1 MLSLEEIKKNAAI
14 TGIDPA
20 APVRVV
26 ATEPVGENALTV
38 VYKTVNGNILE
49 QMLFRTDE
57 ARLSIA
63 VAGRPWGFDA
73 SGEDFKLATEAFRI
87 HLAHLFDPMMAVHT
101 SNVEPLPHQ
110 ITAVYESMLPKQ
122 PLRFVLADDPGAGK
136 TIMAGLYIRELI
148 MRGDAARILI
158 VAPGSLVNQW
168 QDELFEKFG
177 LSFTLFSREHV
188 EQSISGN
195 PFEEADFLIARVDQL
210 ARSEDL
216 QQSLRMWQWDLVV
229 VDEAHKL
236 SANYY
241 GNKINKTRRFELG
254 ELLGSITRH
263 FLLMTATPHNGKEA
277 DFQLFLSL
285 LDSDRFYGKFR
296 DGVHKVDPSDIMRR
310 MVKEDMLRFDG
321 TRLFP
326 LRRAYT
332 ASYKLSAAEAAL
344 YEAVTSYVRGE
355 MNRADELSDTNR
367 RGTVG
372 FALAALQR
380 RLASSPEAIYQSLRR
395 RHAKMR
401 RRLEDER
408 LRARGNALLEQE
420 LAARMPDDIW
430 DVEDQLQSEEF
441 EALEEQLV
449 DAATAA
455 QTAQELEAELVVL
468 AELEERALQLRN
480 SNQDRKWDELSQL
493 LQDSPHMRDADGN
506 QRKLI
511 IFTEHRDT
519 LHYLERKIRN
529 LLGSDEAVV
538 LIHGGVHRDERRKV
552 QELFRNDNRVRV
564 LLATDAAGEGV
575 NLQNANLMVNYDL
588 PWNPNRIEQR
598 FGRIHRIGQ
607 TQVCHLWNMLAQD
620 TREGDVFHRL
630 FEKLEVEREAL
641 GGRVF
646 DILGEVFEEK
656 SLKDLLIEAIRF
668 GDDPARRAEL
678 LDVVAGALDTQHL
691 NEILHRNALSEE
703 VMDVHRLFTVKEEI
717 EKAEARKLQPYFIRS
732 YFQKAFKRFS
742 GELQPREHGR
752 FEIRNVPALIRER
765 DRQLAGRDRRNLNPV
780 TTRYERVCFEKKF
793 ITLPERPGAPMA
805 SLLHPAH
812 PLMQA
817 VTDLLLEES
826 RARLK
831 QGAVFIDPVDTGTE
845 PKVLFLIDHAVR
857 QGGDSGRTISRRIQF
872 VEIDAS
878 GNATNAGWAPHLD
891 LEAATE
897 ADTALIQD
905 VLQAP
910 WITQDLEKLAI
921 GQASQHLAPEHLQS
935 VRDRVQQQADRTL
948 AAVRERLVKEINH
961 QQNRRLRV
969 QEEIAAGKVP
979 KVNLDNV
986 DRTLNELTA
995 RLETRQKELL
1005 AMKDISSATP
1015 NVLGGALV
1023 IPAGLL
1029 SQRRGEGT
1037 SPGLWSIDTAAKQRI
1052 EAIAMLTVMDAE
1064 RALGN
1069 EVYDVSAE
1077 KCGWDITSQP
1087 PSLPGCPLPPPRHIE
1102 VKGRALGADTIT
1114 VTKGEILYGLNQK
1127 DKFLLAVVLVDGET
1141 VEGPHY
1147 IRRPF
1152 TKEPD
1157 WAITSVNFD
1166 LSSLLAQAEPALA
1179 ESVHAAR

>member
-1 MLSLEEIKKNAAI
+1 MLRLEDIKKNAAI
-14 TGIDPA
+14 AGIDPT
-20 APVRVV
+20 APVRIMV
-26 ATEPVGENALTV
+26 AEPVGQNALTV
-38 VYKTVNGNILE
+38 IYKTADGSILE
-49 QMLFRTDE
+49 RMLFRNDE
-57 ARLSIA
+57 GTLSIA
-63 VAGRPWGFDA
+63 VSARPWAFDA
-73 SGEDFKLATEAFRI
+73 SAEDFKLATEALRI

-148 MRGDAARILI
+148 MRADAARILI

-177 LSFTLFSREHV
+177 LNFTLFSREHV
-188 EQSISGN
+188 EQSVSGN
-195 PFEEADFLIARVDQL
+195 PFEEANFLIARVDQL
-210 ARSEDL
+210 SRSEDL
-216 QQSLRMWQWDLVV
+216 QQSLLHSQWDLIV

-241 GNKINKTRRFELG
+241 GNKVNKTRRFELG

-296 DGVHKVDPSDIMRR
+296 DGVHKVETSDIMRR

-321 TRLFP
+321 THLFP

-332 ASYKLSAAEAAL
+332 ASYKLSPAEAAL

-355 MNRADELSDTNR
+355 MNRADSLQDNTRKSS
-367 RGTVG
+367 VG

-395 RHAKMR
+395 RHSKMQ
-401 RRLEDER
+401 RRLEEER
-408 LRARGNALLEQE
+408 LRARGGMLQRQE
-420 LAARMPDDIW
+420 EAARVPDDLW
-430 DVEDQLQSEEF
+430 DAEDQLQSEEF

-449 DAATAA
+449 DAASAA
-455 QTAQELEAELVVL
+455 QTIQELEAELVVL
-468 AELEERALQLRN
+468 AELEKQAMHLRN
-480 SNQDRKWDELSQL
+480 SNQDRKWEELSQL
-493 LQDSPHMRDADGN
+493 LQGSEMRDAEGS

-511 IFTEHRDT
+511 IFTEHKDT
-519 LHYLERKIRN
+519 LHYLERQIRN
-529 LLGSDEAVV
+529 LLGSEEAVV

-620 TREGDVFHRL
+620 TREGDVFLRL
-630 FEKLEVEREAL
+630 FQKLEVEREAL

-646 DILGEVFEEK
+646 DILGEVFEDK

-668 GDDPARRAEL
+668 GEDPARREEL
-678 LDVVAGALDTQHL
+678 LTRVEGALDIDHL
-691 NEILHRNALSEE
+691 NEILSRNALA
-703 VMDVHRLFTVKEEI
+703 DVSMTMERLFTIKEEM

-732 YFQKAFKRFS
+732 YFQKAFKHFG
-742 GELQPREHGR
+742 GELQPREQGR
-752 FEIRNVPALIRER
+752 YEIRNVPALIRER
-765 DRQLAGRDRRNLNPV
+765 DRQLAGRDRRNLHPV

-793 ITLPERPGAPMA
+793 ITLPERPGSPMA

-817 VTDLLLEES
+817 VTDLLLEQS

-845 PKVLFLIDHAVR
+845 PHVLFLIDHAVR
-857 QGGDSGRTISRRIQF
+857 QGGDSGLTISRRVQF
-872 VEIDAS
+872 VQIAAD
-878 GNATNAGWAPHLD
+878 GKATNAGWAPHLD
-891 LEAATE
+891 LEPATE
-897 ADTALIQD
+897 ADTALIGD
-905 VLQAP
+905 ILNAA
-910 WITQDLEKLAI
+910 WITGDLEQLAI
-921 GQASQHLAPEHLQS
+921 REASEHLAPEHLDT
-935 VRDRVQQQADRTL
+935 VRSRVQQQADRTL
-948 AAVRERLVKEINH
+948 AAVHERLVKEINH
-961 QQNRRLRV
+961 QQNRLLRT
-969 QEEIAAGKVP
+969 QEDIAAGKIP
-979 KVNLDNV
+979 RVNLDNV
-986 DRTLNELTA
+986 NRTLGELTA
-995 RLETRQKELL
+995 RLEVRQKELL
-1005 AMKDISSATP
+1005 ASKEVSSATP
-1015 NVLGGALV
+1015 IVLGGALV

-1029 SQRRGEGT
+1029 AQRRGEPSETGF
-1037 SPGLWSIDTAAKQRI
+1037 WSADAAARQRI
-1052 EAIAMLTVMDAE
+1052 ERIAMQAVMDTE
-1064 RALGN
+1064 RAAGN
-1069 EVYDVSAE
+1069 QVYDVSAE

-1087 PSLPGCPLPPPRHIE
+1087 PGIDGCPLPPPRHIE

-1127 DKFLLAVVLVDGET
+1127 DKFLLAIVLVDGE
-1141 VEGPHY
+1141 VALAPNY
-1147 IRRPF
+1147 IRQPF
-1152 TKEPD
+1152 TVEPD
-1157 WAITSVNFD
+1157 WATTSINMN
-1166 LSSLLAQAEPALA
+1166 LASLLSRAETLRTD
-1179 ESVHAAR
+1179 SYV

>member
-1 MLSLEEIKKNAAI
+1 MLRLEEIRKNAVMA
-14 TGIDPA
+14 GIDPL
-20 APVRVV
+20 APVRVI
-26 ATEPVGENALTV
+26 AADFAGENAVTV
-38 VYKTVNGNILE
+38 VYKSVSGNILE
-49 QMLFRTDE
+49 RMLFRTDE
-57 ARLSIA
+57 PNLSVA
-63 VAGRPWGFDA
+63 VVGRPWAFDA

-148 MRGDAARILI
+148 MRADAARILI

-188 EQSISGN
+188 EQSIHGN
-195 PFEEADFLIARVDQL
+195 PFEDSDFLIARVDQL
-210 ARSEDL
+210 SRNEDL
-216 QQSLRMWQWDLVV
+216 QESLRLSHWDLVV

-241 GNKINKTRRFELG
+241 GNKVNKTRRFELG

-332 ASYKLSAAEAAL
+332 ASYKLSSAEAAL
-344 YEAVTSYVRGE
+344 YNAVTSYVRGE
-355 MNRADELSDTNR
+355 MNRADGLSDTNR

-395 RHAKMR
+395 RHAKMK

-408 LRARGNALLEQE
+408 LRARGNAVMQQE
-420 LAARMPDDIW
+420 LPARLPDDLW
-430 DVEDQLQSEEF
+430 DAEDQLQSEEF

-455 QTAQELEAELVVL
+455 QTVQELEAELVVL
-468 AELEERALQLRN
+468 ADLEERALLLRN

-493 LQDSPHMRDADGN
+493 LQGQQMRDAEGS

-511 IFTEHRDT
+511 IFTEHKDT
-519 LHYLERKIRN
+519 LHYLERKISN

-678 LDVVAGALDTQHL
+678 LDRVEGALNTEHL

-703 VMDVHRLFTVKEEI
+703 VMNVHRLFTVKEEM

-732 YFQKAFKRFS
+732 YFQKAFKHFG
-742 GELQPREHGR
+742 GELQPREQGR

-780 TTRYERVCFEKKF
+780 TTRYERICFEKKF

-826 RARLK
+826 RAKLK
-831 QGAVFIDPVDTGTE
+831 QGAVFIDPTDMGTE
-845 PKVLFLIDHAVR
+845 PRVLFLVDHSVR
-857 QGGDSGRTISRRIQF
+857 QGGDAARTISRRIQF
-872 VEIDAS
+872 VEIS
-878 GNATNAGWAPHLD
+878 EKGQPTNAGWAPHLD
-891 LEAATE
+891 LEPASE
-897 ADTALIQD
+897 ANVALVPD
-905 VLQAP
+905 VLKAP
-910 WITQDLEKLAI
+910 WIKQDLEKLAI
-921 GQASQHLAPEHLQS
+921 GQASEHLAPEHLQV
-935 VRDRVQQQADRTL
+935 VRDRVQTQADRTL

-961 QQNRRLRV
+961 QQNRRLRI
-969 QEEIAAGKVP
+969 QDEIAAGKVP
-979 KVNLDNV
+979 RVNLDNV

-1005 AMKDISSATP
+1005 AMKEVSSATP
-1015 NVLGGALV
+1015 VILGGALV

-1029 SQRRGEGT
+1029 AQRRGEPV
-1037 SPGLWSIDTAAKQRI
+1037 SPGIWSVDAAARQRI
-1052 EAIAMLTVMDAE
+1052 ERIAMQTVMDAE
-1064 RALGN
+1064 LALGHD
-1069 EVYDVSAE
+1069 VYDVSAE
-1077 KCGWDITSQP
+1077 KCGWDVTGQP
-1087 PSLPGCPLPPPRHIE
+1087 PERPGCPLPPPRHIE
-1102 VKGRALGADTIT
+1102 VKGRALGADSIT

-1127 DKFLLAVVLVDGET
+1127 DKFLLAVVLVDGDT
-1141 VEGPHY
+1141 VEGPYY

-1152 TKEPD
+1152 TQEPD
-1157 WAITSVNFD
+1157 WATTSVNLD
-1166 LSSLLAQAEPALA
+1166 LSSLLSRAEPALTEA
-1179 ESVHAAR
+1179 GNDAL